1 MEAMPKKFPE
11 EFKRDVVAVARRRTV
26 PIAEVAADFGIG
38 ETTLQRWLHQADVD
52 DGIKDGLTTAEQQEI
67 VQLRRDK
74 RRLEMEVEI
83 LKRAAAY
90 FAQGTLPK

>member
-1 MEAMPKKFPE
+1 MPKRFPE
-11 EFKRDVVAVARRRTV
+11 EFKRDVVAVARRRQV
-26 PIAEVAADFGIG
+26 PLREVAADFGIG

-52 DGIKDGLTTAEQQEI
+52 DGRKDGLTTAEQHEI

-83 LKRAAAY
+83 LKRATAY
-90 FAQGTLPK
+90 FAKDAAPK